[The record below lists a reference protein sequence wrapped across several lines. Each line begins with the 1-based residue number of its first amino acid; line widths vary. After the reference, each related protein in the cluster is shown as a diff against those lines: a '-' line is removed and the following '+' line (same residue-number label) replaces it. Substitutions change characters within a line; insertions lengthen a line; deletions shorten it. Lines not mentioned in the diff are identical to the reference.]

1 MPTVARFNVTPVKST
16 ALQHPDEVVVSELG
30 IEGAHRFLFTDQD
43 GGRLSSEAKK
53 PLLSIQTAFDPV
65 AGVLRA
71 TLDAGHSIEADVSA
85 EAETCEI
92 RLYDRTVTG
101 RVVGAAIAEAVSAKA
116 GRALR
121 LLRVDE
127 PEYAGGEHRL
137 TLVSLASVRDLGR
150 RAGLEDDGPDARR
163 FRMTIELEGCEP
175 YEEDSWNGRRVR
187 LGDAVVRVGEGV
199 PRCELT
205 TMHPVTGEKDF
216 PALKVLATYRRQDGK
231 LRLGVYA
238 DVVQPGR
245 IRVGDDVDLL

>member
-1 MPTVARFNVTPVKST
+1 VPAVARFNVTPIKST

-30 IEGAHRFLFTDQD
+30 IEGSRRFLFTHHD

-53 PLLSIQTAFDPV
+53 PLLSIRTSYDPG
-65 AGVLRA
+65 ADVLRA
-71 TLDAGHSIEADVSA
+71 TFSDGETIEADVSVQG
-85 EAETCEI
+85 EPCEI

-116 GRALR
+116 GRPLR

-137 TLVSLASVRDLGR
+137 TLISLASVRDLGR
-150 RAGLEDDGPDARR
+150 RGGLDGDGPDSRR

-175 YEEDSWNGRRVR
+175 YEEDSWTGRMVR
-187 LGDAVVRVGEGV
+187 LGAAVVRVGGGV

-216 PALKVLATYRRQDGK
+216 PALKVLATYRRLDGV
-231 LRLGVYA
+231 LPLGVYA

-245 IRVGDDVDLL
+245 IRAGDVVDLL

>member
-1 MPTVARFNVTPVKST
+1 VPTVARFNVTPVKST

-30 IEGAHRFLFTDQD
+30 IDGAHRFLFTDQD

-53 PLLSIQTAFDPV
+53 PLLSIRTAFDPV

-71 TLDAGHSIEADVSA
+71 TLNGGDTVEADVSA
-85 EAETCEI
+85 EGEPCEI
-92 RLYDRTVTG
+92 GLYDRTVTG
-101 RVVGAAIAEAVSAKA
+101 RIVGAAIAKAVSAKA
-116 GRALR
+116 GRPLR

-127 PEYAGGEHRL
+127 PEYAGGKHRL

-150 RAGLEDDGPDARR
+150 RGGLDGDGPDPRR

-187 LGDAVVRVGEGV
+187 LGDAVVRVGDGV

-216 PALKVLATYRRQDGK
+216 PALKVLATYRRQDGV
-231 LRLGVYA
+231 LPLGVYA

-245 IRVGDDVDLL
+245 IRVGDVVDLL